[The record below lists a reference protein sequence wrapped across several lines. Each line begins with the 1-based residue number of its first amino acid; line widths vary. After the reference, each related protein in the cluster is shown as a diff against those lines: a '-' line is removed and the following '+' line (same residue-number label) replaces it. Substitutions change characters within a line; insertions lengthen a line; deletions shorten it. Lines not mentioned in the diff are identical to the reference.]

1 MDIAKPG
8 LILLYLSLFLLA
20 AYYKHQQDQNQMGGK
35 IAYSKSLWLMYCLFS
50 WFILPIYFLIY
61 PTNSDFSKVYALFG
75 LSFWIRGIAE
85 MLMLYKFKNWK
96 PIYGITH
103 NIFSFILLSVLMLF
117 FRENIFPFEILH
129 FFSLLISLS
138 FECYFAFFFKK
149 YIGEK
154 TQGEEAIWFANSED
168 PLFAFNLKVT
178 RVAVV
183 LLYSEL
189 ALAMLFL

>member
-1 MDIAKPG
+1 
-8 LILLYLSLFLLA
+8 
-20 AYYKHQQDQNQMGGK
+20 MGGK